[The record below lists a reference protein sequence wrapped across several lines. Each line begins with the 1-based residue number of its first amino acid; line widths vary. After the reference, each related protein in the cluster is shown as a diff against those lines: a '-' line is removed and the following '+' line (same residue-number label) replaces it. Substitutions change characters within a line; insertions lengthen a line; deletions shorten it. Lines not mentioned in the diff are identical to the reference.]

1 MKTQKWLTAA
11 GLILALGA
19 CTTAPEVEPIAS
31 SNQQEE
37 KVNIAPPT
45 VESDSATTSAPDRT
59 KSVTKELPESPVGMR
74 DCALTDYGSKPM
86 TRSENEA
93 IFDPFNFRPESV
105 TVYADTIAVKTT
117 DYTFYYCS
125 YDKNWVPLSNETEAE
140 SSEAE
145 SPEDRGYNT
154 DDIADPAYQSIEVN
168 GEVYEYRARLEAD
181 WLTERAPEGIPEKSP
196 QNEEDTVYFELKLP
210 DGEEISRELYTVSE
224 LQAAKLGASLGVPEI
239 AGADAVEGTIWFA
252 ATASQGEGD
261 SGFASLIKYDLET
274 ETLSVVRP
282 EEIQGDQINDL
293 VATQQSDEITLWL
306 GTQRMGEGVP
316 FFPADGLVAYQP
328 ESEELETYTIT
339 NSPLVGAIPYALA
352 LEKDRLWVATGDGT
366 CRVKWQRIKAGNS
379 WDCWRITA
387 RATVPKDGVDL
398 YQSFLATEP
407 KAELTAREVEVLWA
421 AESYG
426 QEPEAAEPE
435 FARYEVVYEPGF
447 EATLSQGGYRVA
459 DAAAKRA
466 AMGEA
471 IFWPGR
477 QWHWAG
483 DRFRRGLDEVSLNLV
498 GGGPYGLVSS
508 TTGNGLRF
516 DHKAIRG
523 AFDLLELTAEGTK
536 VRYYSG
542 WVNVDELAV
551 YPRMKAVRRPQ
562 KMKPNPL
569 TKMASDLPNS
579 GP

>member
-1 MKTQKWLTAA
+1 MKTQKWLTVAS
-11 GLILALGA
+11 LILALGA
-19 CTTAPEVEPIAS
+19 CTTTAPEVEPTAG
-31 SNQQEE
+31 SN
-37 KVNIAPPT
+37 PPEQKNDT
-45 VESDSATTSAPDRT
+45 TSATTDPDNTTTSKPDRS
-59 KSVTKELPESPVGMR
+59 KPVTKELPESPVGMGS
-74 DCALTDYGSKPM
+74 CATANYVSKPLAR
-86 TRSENEA
+86 TKNEA
-93 IFDPFNFRPESV
+93 IFDQFNFRPESV
-105 TVYADTIAVKTT
+105 TIYADTIAVETT
-117 DYTFYYCS
+117 DYTFYYCPP
-125 YDKNWVPLSNETEAE
+125 DKAWVPLSNETE
-140 SSEAE
+140 
-145 SPEDRGYNT
+145 SPGYRGYDT
-154 DDIADPAYQSIEVN
+154 DEIANPAYQSIEVN
-168 GEVYEYRARLEAD
+168 GEVYEYRTRLEAD
-181 WLTERAPEGIPEKSP
+181 WLDERETTTESILEESSERD
-196 QNEEDTVYFELKLP
+196 EDTVHFELKLP
-210 DGEEISRELYTVSE
+210 NGEEINRELYTVSE

-239 AGADAVEGTIWFA
+239 AGADVVEGAIWFA

-261 SGFASLIKYDLET
+261 SGFASLIKYELET
-274 ETLSVVRP
+274 ETLSVAQP

-293 VATQQSDEITLWL
+293 VATQQDDEVTLWL

-316 FFPADGLVAYQP
+316 FFPADGLVAYRP
-328 ESEELETYTIT
+328 ESEEIETYTIT

-352 LEKDRLWVATGDGT
+352 LEEDRLWVATGDGT
-366 CRVKWQRIKAGNS
+366 CRVKWRRIETANS
-379 WDCWRITA
+379 WDCWRLTA
-387 RATVPKDGVDL
+387 KATVPGEGVDL

-426 QEPEAAEPE
+426 RDREADEPE
-435 FARYEVVYEPGF
+435 FTRYEVVYEPGF
-447 EATLSQGGYRVA
+447 ETTLSQGGYRVA

-516 DHKAIRG
+516 NHNAIRG
-523 AFDLLELTAEGTK
+523 AFDLLDLTAEGTK

-542 WVNVDELAV
+542 WVNAGDLEV
-551 YPRMKAVRRPQ
+551 YPRMEQVKRPK